1 MAAPNIVAVANILG
15 KSTFV
20 SLTTTN
26 ATTLL
31 SNASGSNKV
40 FKVNNVVVANTDGTN
55 AVNFTLN
62 YNTAAAGA
70 GTNVEMVSTVSVPA
84 NASLI
89 AMDKSTSI
97 YLEENTS
104 LTVQAGTASK
114 LKVTVSY
121 EDIS

>member
-1 MAAPNIVAVANILG
+1 MAAPNIVAVSSIFG
-15 KSTFV
+15 RSTFV

-31 SNASGSNKV
+31 SNASGSGKV
-40 FKVNNVVVANTDGTN
+40 LKVNNVVVANTDGTN
-55 AVNFTLN
+55 AVNFTMN

-70 GTNVEMVSTVSVPA
+70 GTNVEMISTVSVPA

-89 AMDKSTSI
+89 AMDKSTSV

-104 LTVQAGTASK
+104 ITVQAGTASK
-114 LKVTVSY
+114 LKVTISY